1 MAQNRSYLTLA
12 RTVEILK
19 YCIYTL
25 FYVGTNCA
33 RSNYFKQHSPDLSA
47 ISVHSSYPLSNEVAM
62 QWIEI
67 IHLRA
72 FNKKS
77 KNNALTQVQELSDRC
92 KLKNLTEIVL
102 WIRSN
107 LDSDI
112 SLFLCWRKPTRYR
125 AYSQVGLQLV
135 FSSKEID

>member
-1 MAQNRSYLTLA
+1 
-12 RTVEILK
+12 
-19 YCIYTL
+19 
-25 FYVGTNCA
+25 
-33 RSNYFKQHSPDLSA
+33 
-47 ISVHSSYPLSNEVAM
+47 M

-102 WIRSN
+102 WIRSD

-112 SLFLCWRKPTRYR
+112 SLFLCWRKPTRIELIPKSG
-125 AYSQVGLQLV
+125 YSWP
-135 FSSKEID
+135 KT